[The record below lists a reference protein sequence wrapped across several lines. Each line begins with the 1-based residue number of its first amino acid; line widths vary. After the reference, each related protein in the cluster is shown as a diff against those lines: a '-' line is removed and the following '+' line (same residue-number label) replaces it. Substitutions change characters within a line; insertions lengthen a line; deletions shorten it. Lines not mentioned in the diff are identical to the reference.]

1 MLRHLSQRLLSLLQL
16 TRMALVFTAVADGW
30 CTLLLAAQRRAETRG
45 TTLAAQ
51 VDVRQFLA
59 AAAVSVGLYGFGMS
73 LNDIIDRRRDQQI
86 SPNRPLPS
94 GRLGVAAAHVVCG
107 LLIAAAVGAGAL
119 YGRLTDDWT
128 SLVLV
133 VWTGMLIAFYDL
145 AGKYLV
151 ALGLL
156 TLGLIRF
163 FHALVFSPTVP
174 LLWHPLWLLN
184 HVVVLSAV
192 AYRWEEKR
200 PPLTRGHW
208 VLVLGGLLFVDAML
222 VSTVA
227 SRHAEPS
234 GGAVSDLA
242 ATLRIQPGLIVPA
255 AATACFVLLAWRIRR
270 RSPTPREAGQATMLY
285 GLLWLIVYDAAFVA
299 GYLRDWVATAAIL
312 LLLPVAYLSVRLMR
326 WWSQLMAL
334 SQRPSFKRART

>member
-1 MLRHLSQRLLSLLQL
+1 MWHHLSQRLLSLLQL
-16 TRMALVFTAVADGW
+16 TRMALVFTAVADGM
-30 CTLLLAAQRRAETRG
+30 CTVLLAAQRRAEAQG
-45 TTLAAQ
+45 TTLGSELDA
-51 VDVRQFLA
+51 RHLLA

-94 GRLGVAAAHVVCG
+94 GRLGVGAAHAVCVA
-107 LLIAAAVGAGAL
+107 LFAGAL
-119 YGRLTDDWT
+119 AAGAFYGRLTGQWM

-163 FHALVFSPTVP
+163 FHALVPAPHVP

-192 AYRWEEKR
+192 AYWWEEKR
-200 PPLTRGHW
+200 PPLTRLHW
-208 VLVLGGLLFVDAML
+208 VGVIGGLVAIDAML
-222 VSTVA
+222 IGLVA
-227 SRHAEPS
+227 SRRA
-234 GGAVSDLA
+234 GGGGWAAAV
-242 ATLRIQPGLIVPA
+242 RFEPGLLLPAVA
-255 AATACFVLLAWRIRR
+255 AAAFVVLAWRVRR
-270 RSPTPREAGQATMLY
+270 RSATSREAGQAVMLY

-299 GYLRDWVATAAIL
+299 GYARDWLAAAGIL
-312 LLLPVAYLSVRLMR
+312 MLLPVAYLSVRLMR
-326 WWSQLMAL
+326 WWSQLVTAA
-334 SQRPSFKRART
+334 QPPAFKRART